1 MASGMMSL
9 GTISWGLAAGG
20 LASIA
25 LASSAYAD
33 TASLRTL
40 LNEGFE
46 IKSSN
51 VISADVI
58 QRAVNNSKWV
68 DDYLVTLQR
77 GNQIAFC
84 HVALGCNGRCRN
96 VCRRSELHLFDGDD
110 GGGTRRVGCRA
121 VGAVVRR
128 LEMIEVV

>member
-25 LASSAYAD
+25 LASTAYAD

-84 HVALGCNGRCRN
+84 HVALDATVDAAMFVDEASCTYSTATTVAGPAE
-96 VCRRSELHLFDGDD
+96 S
-110 GGGTRRVGCRA
+110 
-121 VGAVVRR
+121 GAVP
-128 LEMIEVV
+128 LAPLSGGSK